1 MQFATTSSAEE
12 VMELVQEQHRDLKQL
27 LEAVTKTAGAERSAT
42 FSTLRR
48 YLAVHEAVEES
59 FIHPVGEQEL
69 ADPDVARER
78 VDEEDDAGEVMTTL
92 EGLDPGSADFEQTL
106 GELAEAVTSHAEAEE
121 TEELP
126 ALLAAADDAALGQ
139 MAQGLEYVAEL
150 VMQPGSPLGRGDT
163 SPFLVILDSAK
174 EELGQLAEHRNDS
187 PG

>member
-12 VMELVQEQHRDLKQL
+12 VMELVQEQHRDLREL
-27 LEAVTKTAGAERSAT
+27 LEAVAKTVGEERRSR

-59 FIHPVGEQEL
+59 VIHPIGELEL
-69 ADPDVARER
+69 ADPDVTLER
-78 VDEEDDAGEVMTTL
+78 VEEERDAGEVMTTL
-92 EGLDPGSADFEQTL
+92 EGLDLDSADFEQTL
-106 GELAEAVTSHAEAEE
+106 SDRTDAVTAHAEAEE

-150 VMQPGSPLGRGDT
+150 VMQPGSPLGQSET
-163 SPFLVILDSAK
+163 SPFLMILDSAK
-174 EELGQLAEHRNDS
+174 EEFGQLAEHRNDS
-187 PG
+187 PT